1 MKQIWLKS
9 ARTRIERQE
18 RWFIDN
24 KGQDFAVTFIENIR
38 KAVNGVMAMPSI
50 GQLGYATNGYTYRSV
65 LTIIPPSAHEP
76 LSFSARVL
84 VFVVAVSFFRFILHR
99 FILRKCRKVF
109 SNL

>member
-65 LTIIPPSAHEP
+65 LTHP
-76 LSFSARVL
+76 
-84 VFVVAVSFFRFILHR
+84 
-99 FILRKCRKVF
+99 KCRIYYRYNDSVVVFYKVHF
-109 SNL
+109 SLMND